1 MTVSIETVAEH
12 VARIT
17 VPDPGAVDRREV
29 AAGEALRDALL
40 AAADDDAVKAIV
52 LAGLGAGTADISAAG
67 EVEPGEHHCYIGVRG
82 LLQIVTY
89 CKKVLIAEVDGIC
102 GATASALCLGADFVL
117 ASPDSGFA
125 SPFGVPEANF
135 PLAVLTM
142 RANRTKAWMLRGRI
156 LSSRDAHT
164 AGFVNEVVAT
174 AGLREATTTLG
185 RRVALMPLDGL
196 TVSKMNIGATFD
208 VVGVGRDFDAV
219 EAATTGLGTRW

>member
-1 MTVSIETVAEH
+1 MNVSTEIVAEH
-12 VARIT
+12 VVRIT
-17 VPDPGAVDRREV
+17 VPDPGALDRREV

-40 AAADDDAVKAIV
+40 AAADDDATKAIV
-52 LAGLGAGTADISAAG
+52 LAGLAATSDVPAPG
-67 EVEPGEHHCYIGVRG
+67 DAEPGEHHCYTGVRG
-82 LLQIVTY
+82 LHQVVTY
-89 CKKVLIAEVDGIC
+89 CKKVVIAEVDGTC
-102 GATASALCLGADFVL
+102 GPTASALCLGADFVL
-117 ASPDSGFA
+117 ASPDSRFA

-142 RANRTKAWMLRGRI
+142 RANRTKAWMLRGGF
-156 LSSRDAHT
+156 LACDDACT
-164 AGFVNEVVAT
+164 AGFVNEVVDG

-196 TVSKMNIGATFD
+196 TVSKMNIGAAFD